1 MHLKKI
7 KGHMLPHA
15 LIMEIRGFC
24 VCFFVEKLTMPPV
37 TLKKTPRR
45 QSAECHRRLDQDLSA

>member
-1 MHLKKI
+1 
-7 KGHMLPHA
+7 MLPHA

-37 TLKKTPRR
+37 PLKKTPRR